1 MERHAWEAMTSARRK
16 GNPEVASLL
25 VEPAP
30 LETAWRWIEENAQ
43 RLDAES
49 VDLEAAYGRVPVG
62 PLLAPSDVP
71 ARSSAIEDGYAV
83 RAEATVGAGPY
94 NPLSFPVVEAAD
106 RPLPQGA
113 AARIKAAQPLP
124 AGADAILA
132 CDFVAPESE
141 GRISILASVA
151 AGDGVVIAGSELRA
165 GEPLW
170 RAERDCRTL
179 SAAEIGL
186 LSAAGIAQVPVVRRP
201 RTRILLADVAGA
213 VDVPGPMLRALVR
226 RDGGQVIGID
236 RLDSGRVRVAELV
249 AGADVI
255 LIVRAVERSSCE
267 GIDAIVAGD
276 AEMAI
281 RGVAIEPGRETC
293 LARLDRVI
301 VALLPDR
308 PAACF
313 WSYELVAG
321 RAIRCTGGRDP
332 GFPCESRRLQIT
344 RKIASPLGLTEA
356 VPVRFDPAEP
366 GAVMPFPHG
375 PSPRLR
381 NAASADG
388 FVLVPATS
396 EGAPAGSKLPV
407 WLFERPG
414 EGVSNDG

>member
-1 MERHAWEAMTSARRK
+1 MTSARRK
-16 GNPEVASLL
+16 GNPEFTSLL
-25 VEPAP
+25 VEPTP
-30 LETAWRWIEENAQ
+30 LETAWLWIEENAQ

-71 ARSSAIEDGYAV
+71 VRSSAIEDGYAV

-124 AGADAILA
+124 AGADAILPGE
-132 CDFVAPESE
+132 FVAPESE

-151 AGDGVVIAGSELRA
+151 AGEGVVAAGSELRA

-170 RAERDCRTL
+170 PAERGRRTL
-179 SAAEIGL
+179 CAAEIGL
-186 LSAAGIAQVPVVRRP
+186 LSAAGIAQVAVVRRP
-201 RTRILLADVAGA
+201 RTQILLADAAGPL
-213 VDVPGPMLRALVR
+213 DVLGPMLQALVR
-226 RDGGQVIGID
+226 RDGGAVIGVA
-236 RLDSGRVRVAELV
+236 RLDAGQARVAELV
-249 AGADVI
+249 AGADVV
-255 LIVRAVERSSCE
+255 LIARAVERSSCE
-267 GIDAIVAGD
+267 GIDATLAGD

-293 LARLDRVI
+293 LARLDAAI
-301 VALLPDR
+301 VALLPDL

-321 RAIRCTGGRDP
+321 HAIRCTSGRDP
-332 GFPCESRRLQIT
+332 GFPYEARRLQIT

-396 EGAPAGSKLPV
+396 EGAPAGSKLLV
-407 WLFERPG
+407 WLFGRPG
-414 EGVSNDG
+414 QGVPSDG